1 MLDSSSTC
9 SEDDD
14 RTIVVLPAKVGVG
27 GDVVAGVAAR
37 VVAVLTP
44 TALSFMGGELGG
56 TRVSGNA
63 NDEMS
68 KYFGWESRHMK

>member
-9 SEDDD
+9 SEDD

-27 GDVVAGVAAR
+27 GDAVAGVAAR
-37 VVAVLTP
+37 VVVALTP
-44 TALSFMGGELGG
+44 TVFSFMGDELGG
-56 TRVSGNA
+56 TGVSGNA
-63 NDEMS
+63 KDEMS

>member
-1 MLDSSSTC
+1 
-9 SEDDD
+9 
-14 RTIVVLPAKVGVG
+14 
-27 GDVVAGVAAR
+27 
-37 VVAVLTP
+37 
-44 TALSFMGGELGG
+44 MGGELGG

>member
-27 GDVVAGVAAR
+27 GDVVAA
-37 VVAVLTP
+37 LTP

-63 NDEMS
+63 NDEKS